1 MSVSRSLAKIRY
13 ALIIPL
19 ALAAL
24 AGTPTFAQAD
34 VIIRQAPPPMRM
46 EPMPGPRHGYAWD
59 RGHWRWDGRGYVW
72 APGHWQ
78 RVRRNAQ
85 WQPGH
90 WESRGPNWYWIEGRW
105 VR

>member
-1 MSVSRSLAKIRY
+1 MRVPRSLARLGY
-13 ALIIPL
+13 ALLIPV

-24 AGTPTFAQAD
+24 ASTPSYAQEI
-34 VIIRQAPPPMRM
+34 IIRQAPPPMRM
-46 EPMPGPRHGYAWD
+46 EPVPGGRPGYAWD
-59 RGHWRWDGRGYVW
+59 RGHWRWEGRGYVW

-78 RVRRNAQ
+78 RVRPNAR

-90 WESRGPNWYWIEGRW
+90 WVARGPNWYWIEGRW